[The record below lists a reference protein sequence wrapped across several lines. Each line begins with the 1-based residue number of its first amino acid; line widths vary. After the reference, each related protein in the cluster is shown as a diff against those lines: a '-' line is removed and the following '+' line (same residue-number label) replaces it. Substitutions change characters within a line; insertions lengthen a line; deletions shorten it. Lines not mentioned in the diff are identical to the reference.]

1 MSSSYDRSIFE
12 RSGDDF
18 FLSQRFKHAC
28 HKFYGTLKVA
38 FQMLSTNA
46 LLSFCPRPLAYVII
60 CIFLF
65 YAAIL
70 AIHLTNQLNS
80 EKDQIIEDFDLLD
93 INDSRNRILRKLN
106 RRDLIF
112 IAFMTLNFVLNRVI
126 LIEKLGSG
134 FIIFHFAII
143 ISFLLFYILPE
154 ARSKVIFIL
163 NRKYPYKEPG

>member
-1 MSSSYDRSIFE
+1 
-12 RSGDDF
+12 
-18 FLSQRFKHAC
+18 
-28 HKFYGTLKVA
+28 
-38 FQMLSTNA
+38 MLSTNA

-93 INDSRNRILRKLN
+93 INNSRNRILSKLN

-143 ISFLLFYILPE
+143 ISFLLFYLLPE
-154 ARSKVIFIL
+154 VRSNVTIML
-163 NRKYPYKEPG
+163 NKRYHHKEPG